1 MRERAADEPTVSTPP
16 TSAPAR
22 AVRRSVAVALLAGLA
37 CAAVVVATAA
47 VAPAAAPLTASFV
60 VAVAGLAGGAVVLA
74 RRGPEAARAARRW
87 FALTAVAWCGGEL
100 VSALVDVALAGP
112 PPRPNAGDVLS
123 LCAGPLA
130 LLGVLRLPRPGG
142 RASGLRTLTVDAVVL
157 ALGLAVAVWM
167 TVFPVGGPP
176 LLVLFCVGVVLLYL
190 LLCSLLAQVA
200 MVGRD
205 VGVVVLL
212 VGLVTLAAGD
222 LAVTR
227 ELVAG
232 AAVWDWRLAA
242 VQCLVWPVILGGVD
256 GIGRRGPLGRR
267 AATTDEGETYA
278 TVVTTAAV
286 HVVWLVALAAFA
298 TTGAG
303 SVVAAVLGLLAIAS
317 AGLRE
322 VLRLRSRL
330 SVLRRLSH
338 ESRHDPLT
346 GLGNARALEERLA
359 PIIERGDA
367 ASVVLLDVDGFG
379 EVDQRL
385 GRTASDDLLR
395 TVAAGLADRF
405 GEPRTHRT
413 GGDELV
419 LLCACGP
426 EAAQAVAEEA
436 RALVTAAAATAAG
449 LRLVASAGVSGV
461 DDGETGAVPP
471 PLELLAEAATAVSA
485 AKRAGGDRTAL
496 FRGEVAE
503 RVRRRA
509 LVERRL
515 RAALAAGALHVELQ
529 PVVHLPS
536 GRLKGFEVLSRW
548 QDDVLGRVR
557 PDEFVEVAEAR
568 GLVGGVGL
576 SALRQGLAALGAAG
590 AVERGLTLSVN
601 ASPVELRDP
610 GYPAQVASALAAA
623 GVPAAALVV
632 EVTESLLV
640 AEDDPALATM
650 AALRRAGSRIA
661 LDDVGSGYASL
672 TYLARLPVDVVKV
685 DRSLVVALDQPR
697 SVRVLEAL
705 VRLSRSLGLVVLAEG
720 VEEAWQV
727 DPLVRAGAT
736 LGQGWLWSR
745 ALAVEELPALVRA
758 DAQAHPGPL
767 PAEEPPAAPAP
778 APAAPEAEAPGA
790 GSPVPGAAGSEAL
803 VPAQRAPARLPGG
816 APRR

>member
-1 MRERAADEPTVSTPP
+1 MRTPP
-16 TSAPAR
+16 TRAPAPAGR
-22 AVRRSVAVALLAGLA
+22 GPVAVALLVGLA

-47 VAPAAAPLTASFV
+47 VEPGAAPLTASFV
-60 VAVAGLAGGAVVLA
+60 VAVSGLAGGALVLA
-74 RRGPEAARAARRW
+74 RRGPRAARSCRRW
-87 FALTAVAWCGGEL
+87 FALTAIAWCGGEL
-100 VSALVDVALAGP
+100 VSALVDVVLAGP
-112 PPRPNAGDVLS
+112 PPRPNVGDALS

-130 LLGVLRLPRPGG
+130 LLGVLALPRPTGRGG
-142 RASGLRTLTVDAVVL
+142 ALRTLAVDAVVL

-176 LLVLFCVGVVLLYL
+176 LLVLFCVGVLLLYL
-190 LLCSLLAQVA
+190 LLCSLIAQVA

-205 VGVVVLL
+205 PGVLVVL
-212 VGLVTLAAGD
+212 VGLVTLAVGD

-256 GIGRRGPLGRR
+256 GIGRGRPLGRCG
-267 AATTDEGETYA
+267 ATTDEGETYA

-286 HVVWLVALAAFA
+286 YVVWLVALAAFA

-303 SVVAAVLGLLAIAS
+303 SSVAAVLGVLAIAS

-322 VLRLRSRL
+322 VLRLRARVA
-330 SVLRRLSH
+330 VLRRLSQ

-346 GLGNARALEERLA
+346 GLGNARALAERLA
-359 PIIERGDA
+359 PVTEGGA
-367 ASVVLLDVDGFG
+367 PASLVLLDLDGFG
-379 EVDQRL
+379 EVDERL
-385 GRTASDDLLR
+385 GRTASDVLLAR
-395 TVAAGLADRF
+395 VAEGLADRF

-436 RALVTAAAATAAG
+436 RALVATTSAAAG
-449 LRLVASAGVSGV
+449 VRLVASAGVSGV
-461 DDGETGAVPP
+461 DAGASTAVPR

-515 RAALAAGALHVELQ
+515 RSALAAADLHVELQ
-529 PVVHLPS
+529 PVVHLSS
-536 GRLKGFEVLSRW
+536 GRLRGFEVLSRW
-548 QDDVLGRVR
+548 QDDVLGGVR
-557 PDEFVEVAEAR
+557 PDEFVEVAEAS
-568 GLVGGVGL
+568 GLVSGVGL
-576 SALRQGLAALGAAG
+576 SALRGGLAAFAAAG
-590 AVERGLTLSVN
+590 AAERGLTLSVN

-610 GYPAQVASALAAA
+610 GYPAQVAAELAAA
-623 GVPAAALVV
+623 GVPASALVV
-632 EVTESLLV
+632 EVTESVLV
-640 AEDDPALATM
+640 AEQDPALASM
-650 AALRRAGSRIA
+650 AALRAAGCRIA
-661 LDDVGSGYASL
+661 VDDVGSGYASL

-685 DRSLVVALDQPR
+685 DRSLVVALDEPR
-697 SVRVLEAL
+697 TARVLDAL
-705 VRLSRSLGLVVLAEG
+705 VSLSRSLGLVVLAEG
-720 VEEAWQV
+720 VEEDWQV

-736 LGQGWLWSR
+736 LGQGWLWWP
-745 ALAVEELPALVRA
+745 ALPARDVPALVRA
-758 DAQAHPGPL
+758 DAVAHPGPPPLEVLGRPAAL
-767 PAEEPPAAPAP
+767 PAADVPAAPDPEA
-778 APAAPEAEAPGA
+778 AAPEAARRETGADGPG
-790 GSPVPGAAGSEAL
+790 L
-803 VPAQRAPARLPGG
+803 PAQRVADRVRGG
-816 APRR
+816 AAPR